1 MNKVITINLGGTA
14 YQLEEQGYDAL
25 RAYLETAA
33 TRLQGNPDRDEIL
46 SDVEQAIGEKF
57 RGLLGS
63 HKTVVVTKEVEAV
76 LLEMGPVEDGSNAGG
91 AAAEAPEVAGA
102 AANATTDADPAAG
115 ATAGPGPAKRLYKIR
130 DGEMIAGVCNGLGAY
145 FNIDPTIVRLA
156 FVGLTVVWGAG
167 VLVYFVLALVVP
179 TADTPEEKAAAYG
192 APFTTQEFVR
202 RAKEG
207 YYGAVKSFSDK
218 HARREWK
225 RQFRREMRGWRTS
238 FHREMGAGAYQWR
251 QHWQRHWA
259 AGAPPGYG
267 VALPLFSI
275 LHGGLAIAW
284 IAVVISLLATGTL
297 FGAALPAGV
306 PVWVALL
313 LGLFFYGFL
322 VWPLKAAR
330 KAFYYGG
337 GARRMWPVVCFVDLL
352 VWLAVALVGVWLA
365 IRFMPHAREAIQHA
379 PGVFREAV
387 QNIRDWWRG

>member
-76 LLEMGPVEDGSNAGG
+76 LLEMGPVEDGSNAAG
-91 AAAEAPEVAGA
+91 AAAEAAGSAGA
-102 AANATTDADPAAG
+102 AAHATSDTASDAGAAG
-115 ATAGPGPAKRLYKIR
+115 GPGPAKRLYKIR
-130 DGEMIAGVCNGLGAY
+130 EGEMIAGVCNGLGAY

-156 FVGLTVVWGAG
+156 FVGLTVAWGSG
-167 VLVYFVLALVVP
+167 VLVYLVLALVVP
-179 TADTPEEKAAAYG
+179 VADTPEEKAAAYG

-202 RAKEG
+202 RAKDG

-218 HARREWK
+218 AARREWK
-225 RQFRREMRGWRTS
+225 RQFRREMRGWRAS
-238 FHREMGAGAYQWR
+238 FHREMGAGAYSWR
-251 QHWQRHWA
+251 QHWQRHWE

-275 LHGGLAIAW
+275 LHGALAIAW
-284 IAVVISLLATGTL
+284 IAAVISLLATGTL

-337 GARRMWPVVCFVDLL
+337 GARRAWPVVCFVDMV
-352 VWLAVALVGVWLA
+352 VWLAVVLVGVWLA
-365 IRFMPHAREAIQHA
+365 IRFMPHARDALQHA

-387 QNIRDWWRG
+387 QNIGDWWRG